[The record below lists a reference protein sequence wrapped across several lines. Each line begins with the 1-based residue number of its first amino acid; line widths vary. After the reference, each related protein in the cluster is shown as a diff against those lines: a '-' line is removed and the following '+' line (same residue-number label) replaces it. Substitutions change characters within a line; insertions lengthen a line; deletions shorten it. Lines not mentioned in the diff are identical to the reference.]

1 MLIFF
6 QEHFFNELIV
16 MLYEKIILDWYKN
29 YSLILPLANEANIPA
44 KHRIVNNMN
53 AIPIPLSNAL

>member
-1 MLIFF
+1 
-6 QEHFFNELIV
+6 